1 MVEKSHKK
9 RIIILLIIIVII
21 ISALGFGAY
30 KIVTMKPEQQSA
42 NTAVADQNQEP
53 TATLAAIISSTTD
66 LNDFEKQLKE
76 VGLYTDLDGT
86 TPYTVFAFTN
96 NGFKNSEQAVK
107 DLFKRTDTEQTKN
120 IINYQIASGKIEP
133 DAMVDGL
140 KIKTMN
146 GSEVVVKSENK
157 NLYIVDMKGNKWK
170 VIKAGIPAKN
180 GTIYEVDGVLLP
192 Q

>member
-1 MVEKSHKK
+1 VEKSHKK

>member
-86 TPYTVFAFTN
+86 TPYTVFAFT
-96 NGFKNSEQAVK
+96 
-107 DLFKRTDTEQTKN
+107 
-120 IINYQIASGKIEP
+120 
-133 DAMVDGL
+133 
-140 KIKTMN
+140 KTF
-146 GSEVVVKSENK
+146 SIFPSPCV
-157 NLYIVDMKGNKWK
+157 
-170 VIKAGIPAKN
+170 
-180 GTIYEVDGVLLP
+180 
-192 Q
+192 